1 MGYTHYWYVKRD
13 ADREKLA
20 EAGREMGRAVEAS
33 AVPLADWNGEGRPQ
47 ADSEGGPGTVR
58 FNGQGPEDDHETFSW
73 PPDLGERQEYLSGN
87 QDEVF
92 TFCKTA
98 RKPYDAVVVAC
109 LLRAKAIMG
118 DAIRVH
124 TDAGDEE
131 EFAGQDVSEGWQG
144 VNAMLGHP
152 TEHSGETAT
161 ELYRRVY
168 GEAPDLSGI
177 FDEEEVEA

>member
-1 MGYTHYWYVKRD
+1 MGYTHYWYVRRD
-13 ADREKLA
+13 ADPEKLA

-33 AVPLADWNGEGRPQ
+33 TVPLADWNGEGRPQ
-47 ADSEGGPGTVR
+47 VGSEDGTVR
-58 FNGQGPEDDHETFSW
+58 FNGQGPEDDHETFAW
-73 PPDLGERQEYLSGN
+73 PPDLADPQEYLSQMGGGY
-87 QDEVF
+87 VF

-109 LLRAKAIMG
+109 LLRAKAILG

-168 GEAPDLSGI
+168 GQDPDLSGI
-177 FDEEEVEA
+177 FDEEEVQA